1 MSILFNGRASGA
13 SDSAPG
19 LVQRFL
25 MGIVGHLRQAVSS
38 LGELWRSPVWT
49 FVTIAVLGI
58 SMTLPATLHVLV
70 KNLQQVSSS
79 YDQSFEI
86 SLFLKNDV
94 TETDIATLVTLLQGD
109 KDVAKVRLI
118 DKTAAM
124 AEFKQESGFGEAI
137 SFLDQN
143 PLPDVLLVTPAQ
155 SQPAAAEA
163 LLNKL
168 QKERFVEL
176 AKLDISWLERLAAI
190 MSLVQQVV
198 YTIAALLLCGA
209 LLVIGNTIRLLIM
222 DKKAEI
228 EVMKLVGATDSFIQ
242 RPFLYT
248 GIWLGIFGGFLAFLV
263 IELMLYWLRGAIA
276 NVTQLYQSGFVL
288 NVLTL
293 REFGLLML
301 IAVSL
306 GLVGSYLAVRSHIK
320 AIEPC

>member
-1 MSILFNGRASGA
+1 MSILFSGRASGA

-19 LVQRFL
+19 LLQKFV
-25 MGIVGHLRQAVSS
+25 MGIVTHLRQAVSS
-38 LGELWRSPVWT
+38 LGELWRSPIWT
-49 FVTIAVLGI
+49 LVTIAVLGV

-94 TETDIATLVTLLQGD
+94 SETDIATLVTLLQGD
-109 KDVAKVRLI
+109 RDVAKVRLI

-137 SFLDQN
+137 AFLDQN

-155 SQPAAAEA
+155 NQPAAAEA

-248 GIWLGIFGGFLAFLV
+248 GIWLGVFGGFLAFLV
-263 IELMLYWLRGAIA
+263 IELMLFWLRGAIA
-276 NVTQLYQSGFVL
+276 NVTQLYQSGFSL

-293 REFGLLML
+293 QEFGLLML
-301 IAVSL
+301 IAVAL

>member
-86 SLFLKNDV
+86 SLFLKNDI

-109 KDVAKVRLI
+109 KEVAKVRLI

-137 SFLDQN
+137 SFLEQN

-248 GIWLGIFGGFLAFLV
+248 GIWLGVFGGFLAFLV

-293 REFGLLML
+293 QEFGMLMA

-320 AIEPC
+320 AIEPS

>member
-86 SLFLKNDV
+86 SLFLKNDI

-109 KDVAKVRLI
+109 KEVAKVRLI
-118 DKTAAM
+118 DKAAAM

-293 REFGLLML
+293 KEFGLLMA

-320 AIEPC
+320 AIEPS

>member
-19 LVQRFL
+19 LLQKFV
-25 MGIVGHLRQAVSS
+25 MGIVTHLRQAVSS

-49 FVTIAVLGI
+49 LVTIAVLGV

-70 KNLQQVSSS
+70 KNLQQVSSN

-109 KDVAKVRLI
+109 RDVGKVRLI

-124 AEFKQESGFGEAI
+124 AEFKQGSGFGEAI
-137 SFLDQN
+137 TFLDQN
-143 PLPDVLLVTPAQ
+143 PLPDVLLVTPSQ
-155 SQPAAAEA
+155 SKPAAAEA

-248 GIWLGIFGGFLAFLV
+248 GIWLGVFGGFLAFLV
-263 IELMLYWLRGAIA
+263 IELMLFWLRGAIA
-276 NVTQLYQSGFVL
+276 NVTQLYQSGFSL

-293 REFGLLML
+293 QEFGILML
-301 IAVSL
+301 IAIGL

>member
-19 LVQRFL
+19 LVQRFV
-25 MGIVGHLRQAVSS
+25 MGIVGHLRQSVSS

-49 FVTIAVLGI
+49 LVTIAVLGI

-248 GIWLGIFGGFLAFLV
+248 GIWLGVFGGFLAFLV
-263 IELMLYWLRGAIA
+263 IELMLYWLHGAIA

-293 REFGLLML
+293 QEFGLLML

>member
-19 LVQRFL
+19 MVQRFV
-25 MGIVGHLRQAVSS
+25 MGIVGHLRQSVSS

-293 REFGLLML
+293 QEFGLLML

>member
-86 SLFLKNDV
+86 SLFLKNEV

>member
-1 MSILFNGRASGA
+1 MSILFSGRASGA
-13 SDSAPG
+13 SDSTPG
-19 LVQRFL
+19 LLQKFL
-25 MGIVGHLRQAVSS
+25 MGIVGHFRQAVSS

-49 FVTIAVLGI
+49 LVTIAVLGI

-86 SLFLKNDV
+86 SLFLKNDISE
-94 TETDIATLVTLLQGD
+94 TEIATLVTLLQAD
-109 KDVAKVRLI
+109 AEVAKVRLI
-118 DKTAAM
+118 DKAAAM

-143 PLPDVLLVTPAQ
+143 PLPDVLLVTPSQ
-155 SQPAAAEA
+155 NQPAAAEA

-168 QKERFVEL
+168 EKERYVEL

-222 DKKAEI
+222 DKKSEI
-228 EVMKLVGATDSFIQ
+228 EVMKLVGATDAFIQ

-248 GIWLGIFGGFLAFLV
+248 GVWLGVFGGFLAFLV
-263 IELMLYWLRGAIA
+263 IELMLFWLRGAIA
-276 NVTQLYQSGFVL
+276 NVTQLYQSSFTL

-293 REFGLLML
+293 QEFGLLMA
-301 IAVSL
+301 IAVGL
-306 GLVGSYLAVRSHIK
+306 GWVGSYLAVRSHIR

>member
-19 LVQRFL
+19 LVQRFV
-25 MGIVGHLRQAVSS
+25 MGIVGHLRQSVSS

-248 GIWLGIFGGFLAFLV
+248 GIWLGVFGGFLAFLV

-293 REFGLLML
+293 QEFGLLML